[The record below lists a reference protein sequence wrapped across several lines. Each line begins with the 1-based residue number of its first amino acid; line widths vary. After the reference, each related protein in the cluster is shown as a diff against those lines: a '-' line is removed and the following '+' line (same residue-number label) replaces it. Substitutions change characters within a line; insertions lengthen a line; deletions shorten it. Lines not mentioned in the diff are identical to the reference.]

1 MDVVR
6 LIEEVKDSFGVSNL
20 QKTDV
25 FTSPTLKEFVMTVVL
40 SARGN
45 VAAKVIKYDAVEMQA
60 NNMTLRFPRQL
71 FIDGEFVNGH
81 GKSIDTI
88 NPHDESVICS
98 VETASAEDVDRAVKA
113 AKKAFSDGEWGKI
126 SARERGALLFK

>member
-6 LIEEVKDSFGVSNL
+6 LIEEIKDNFGVSL
-20 QKTDV
+20 QNIDV
-25 FTSPTLKEFVMTVVL
+25 FMAPVFNEFVTTVIL
-40 SARGN
+40 TARGN
-45 VAAKVIKYDAVEMQA
+45 LAAKEIKYDAVEVQT
-60 NNMTLRFPRQL
+60 NNMTLKFPKQL

-81 GKSIDTI
+81 ANPVNTI

-98 VETASAEDVDRAVKA
+98 VESANAEDVDRAVRA
-113 AKKAFSDGEWGKI
+113 AKRAFEEGEWGKI

>member
-6 LIEEVKDSFGVSNL
+6 LIEEVKDNFGVNL
-20 QKTDV
+20 QNTDV
-25 FTSPTLKEFVMTVVL
+25 FTAPTFKEFVITIVL
-40 SARGN
+40 AARGR
-45 VAAKVIKYDAVEMQA
+45 VASKEIKYDAVEMQV
-60 NNMTLRFPRQL
+60 NNMTLRFPKQL

-81 GKSIDTI
+81 GKPIDTT

-98 VETASAEDVDRAVKA
+98 VESASAEDVDRAVKA
-113 AKKAFSDGEWGKI
+113 AKKAFEDSEWSKI